1 MRVVNKVLRD
11 LVYRTPGDVLIG
23 YARVGNDERS
33 LATQVEALR
42 TAGCEQI
49 YEDRAV
55 DGDMSVK
62 PQFLAA
68 LNASTAGDEIVVAQ
82 LDRVA
87 QSFGGLIEA
96 MRSLEDRGVAFRSIR
111 EGIETVT
118 PAGRS
123 FFHTIGALATF
134 ESDIEAQALE
144 DGQAAPSN
152 GGKRIG
158 RPPRI
163 TPERWEEALSLL
175 QGDPP
180 TPVAAVAE
188 RLGVTRQAIYK
199 RLKDEGV
206 GS

>member
-1 MRVVNKVLRD
+1 M
-11 LVYRTPGDVLIG
+11 LIG
-23 YARVGNDERS
+23 YARVGADERS

-42 TAGCEQI
+42 AVGCARI

-55 DGDMSVK
+55 DGDTSVK

-68 LNASTAGDEIVVAQ
+68 LNASSAGDEIVVSQ

-96 MRSLEDRGVAFRSIR
+96 MRSLQDKGVAFRSIR

-134 ESDIEAQALE
+134 ERDIEAQASD
-144 DGQAAPSN
+144 DGQAMPPS
-152 GGKRIG
+152 GVKRIG

-163 TPERWEEALSLL
+163 TPERWEEALLLL

>member
-1 MRVVNKVLRD
+1 M
-11 LVYRTPGDVLIG
+11 LIG

-42 TAGCEQI
+42 AAGCEQI

-96 MRSLEDRGVAFRSIR
+96 MRCLEDRGVAFRSIR

-134 ESDIEAQALE
+134 ERDIEAQASE
-144 DGQAAPSN
+144 DGQASPPS
-152 GGKRIG
+152 GIKRIG

-163 TPERWEEALSLL
+163 TPERWEEALLLL